1 MREDRLPPDVDWL
14 AHYGMTRRRVLA
26 TSAATIGFAA
36 ACQPVSSS
44 TQMTD
49 AEGLATGT
57 ASTPGADGFAIPL
70 FYARPEGT
78 TPRSLIIVVHE
89 IFGVHEWIKDICR
102 RLAHAGYMAVAP
114 DLFARAGD
122 ATKIPQI
129 DTLIKTIVSKTPDD
143 QVLSDID
150 RAVAWA
156 GDNGATTERVGITGF
171 CWGGRVVWLYAAHSP
186 NLDAGVAFYGRL
198 TGEQPLTPLK
208 LADKL
213 KAPVLGQYGALD
225 KGIPVAD
232 VEAMNAAL
240 KAAGSPSHIQLYPQA
255 DHGFMADYR
264 PSFNEE
270 SATVSWRATLDWFGK
285 YVRLM

>member
-1 MREDRLPPDVDWL
+1 MREERLPPDADWL
-14 AHYGMTRRRVLA
+14 SHYGMTRRRVLA

-44 TQMTD
+44 TKITGE
-49 AEGLATGT
+49 EGIVTGSG
-57 ASTPGADGFAIPL
+57 STPGADGFAIPI
-70 FYARPEGT
+70 FHARPEGT

-89 IFGVHEWIKDICR
+89 VFGVHEWIKDICR
-102 RLAHAGYMAVAP
+102 RLAHEGYMAVAP
-114 DLFARAGD
+114 DLFARVGD
-122 ATKIPQI
+122 ATAIADIP
-129 DTLIKTIVSKTPDD
+129 TLIKTIVNKTPDD

-150 RAVAWA
+150 RTVEWA
-156 GDNGATTERVGITGF
+156 GENGATTERVGITGF
-171 CWGGRVVWLYAAHSP
+171 CWGGRIVWLYAAHSP
-186 NLDAGVAFYGRL
+186 TVDAGVAFYGRL
-198 TGEQPLTPLK
+198 TGDQPLTPMK

-213 KAPVLGQYGALD
+213 NAPVLGQYGALD

-240 KAAGSPSHIQLYPQA
+240 KAAGSPSHIDLYPNA

-270 SATVSWRATLDWFGK
+270 SANVAWRATLDWFGK